1 MSKIIY
7 QKPHLTYAQQ
17 KEKLVTQGM
26 IFDIN
31 DKQAE
36 HYLAH
41 FNYYRLTGYWH
52 EYRQTN
58 NSFIANTY
66 FSKIIQLY
74 KFDKELRLLL
84 LDAIEQI
91 EVSVRAKLAY
101 HLGAS
106 YGSHVLLDPSHFSNP
121 TIYKRTLK
129 KLKEEVSRSKEEFI
143 HHLLNKYQ
151 EPLPAI
157 WASVEVMSLGQLSNW
172 YGNIELRKDALNIS
186 RQFKLDSTTLKTFL
200 HHLTVLRNHCAH
212 HARVW
217 NKVFTVTIKKSKNT
231 PSQITMA
238 FQVDNYQQKKIYNTL
253 VMMAW
258 MLNIIQPDHSW
269 THQLKKLLLEYPE
282 INTSQMGFPPG
293 WQSLEIWQA

>member
-1 MSKIIY
+1 MNMSKIIY

-106 YGSHVLLDPSHFSNP
+106 YGSHVF
-121 TIYKRTLK
+121 T
-129 KLKEEVSRSKEEFI
+129 RS
-143 HHLLNKYQ
+143 Q
-151 EPLPAI
+151 PL
-157 WASVEVMSLGQLSNW
+157 
-172 YGNIELRKDALNIS
+172 
-186 RQFKLDSTTLKTFL
+186 
-200 HHLTVLRNHCAH
+200 
-212 HARVW
+212 
-217 NKVFTVTIKKSKNT
+217 
-231 PSQITMA
+231 
-238 FQVDNYQQKKIYNTL
+238 
-253 VMMAW
+253 
-258 MLNIIQPDHSW
+258 
-269 THQLKKLLLEYPE
+269 
-282 INTSQMGFPPG
+282 
-293 WQSLEIWQA
+293 